1 MRFSLLVLNLGKMKV
16 VVTRKI
22 PRVGIDVLEDAGFE
36 VIGNPSDRLLTG
48 AEMKEFVKGA
58 DGILC
63 LIIDRID
70 KEVIDAAG
78 NNLKIIANYGV
89 GYDNIDIEYAKQK
102 GVLVTN
108 TPSELSSRAVAE
120 FTVGLAFAVLKRIVE
135 GDKFCRGG
143 EMGGWKPEIFLGEN
157 LEGKTLGIV
166 GLGRIGCLVAQMAR
180 AFGLRVVYTKR
191 NRDCES
197 EEKYGLEYMSLENLL
212 RESDIVS
219 LHVPLTLETKHMIN
233 SRTLEL
239 MKDNGYLVN
248 TSRGGVVDETAL
260 VEYLKKGKLAGAA
273 LDVYEDEPEIN
284 PELCGLPNVVLTPHI
299 ASSVQEVRDEMAIMA
314 GKNIVAALSGKEPPN
329 LISK

>member
-1 MRFSLLVLNLGKMKV
+1 MQV

-22 PRVGIDVLEDAGFE
+22 PRVGIDVLEDAELE

-48 AEMKEFVKGA
+48 EEMEDFVRGA
-58 DGILC
+58 DAILC
-63 LIIDRID
+63 LIIDKIT

-78 NNLKIIANYGV
+78 KNLKIISNYGV
-89 GYDNIDIEYAKQK
+89 GYDNIDVDYAKGK
-102 GVLVTN
+102 GIMVAN
-108 TPSELSSRAVAE
+108 TPSEHSSRAVAE
-120 FTVGLAFAVLKRIVE
+120 FTIGLIFTILKRIVE
-135 GDKFCRGG
+135 GDKFSRRGD
-143 EMGGWKPEIFLGEN
+143 MGGWKPEIFLGEN

-180 AFGLRVVYTKR
+180 ALGVRVVYNKR

-197 EEKYGLEYMSLENLL
+197 EKKYGLEYMSLENLL

-219 LHVPLTLETKHMIN
+219 LHVPLTPETKHMIN

-239 MKDNGYLVN
+239 MKDDGYLIN
-248 TSRGGVVDETAL
+248 TSRGGVVDEAAL

-273 LDVYEDEPEIN
+273 LDVYEYEPQIN

-299 ASSVQEVRDEMAIMA
+299 ASSVQEVRDDMAIMA
-314 GKNIVAALSGKEPPN
+314 AKNIVETLNGREPPN